1 VTVVTF
7 VGKSLIKAVSAN
19 GLFFS
24 DDKLLASDTDVALTA
39 PEVSQMPAFV
49 HSYCVLTSED
59 QLITSKTTLP

>member
-1 VTVVTF
+1 
-7 VGKSLIKAVSAN
+7 LIKAVSAN

-59 QLITSKTTLP
+59 QLNGNGEKQIVVRYRV